1 MLTKLDTP
9 YVYFEIKNNILFATY
24 KKGLRIDLQIAKE
37 IVQQRLE
44 FMEARELP
52 VIVFDDGVISIS
64 KEARD
69 YFGSE
74 EGNRNLKA
82 GAIIKSTPF
91 AAAISSFFLFV
102 TKPSIPARAFRSER
116 AALKWLSKFVK

>member
-9 YVYFEIKNNILFATY
+9 YVYFEVKNSILFATY
-24 KKGLRIDLQIAKE
+24 KKGLRIDLQIAKK
-37 IVQQRLE
+37 IVEQRLE
-44 FMEARELP
+44 FMQGREMP

-69 YFGSE
+69 FLGST

-82 GAIIKSTPF
+82 GAIMKSTPV
-91 AAAISSFFLFV
+91 AKAISSFFLTV
-102 TKPSIPARAFRSER
+102 TKPSIPARAFTDVD
-116 AALKWLSKFVK
+116 AALDWLSKFI

>member
-24 KKGLRIDLQIAKE
+24 KKGLRIDLAMAKK

-44 FMEARELP
+44 FMLGRELP

-64 KEARD
+64 KKARD
-69 YFGSE
+69 YFGSA
-74 EGNRNLKA
+74 EGNKNLKA

-102 TKPSIPARAFRSER
+102 TKPSIPARAFTDVN
-116 AALKWLSKFVK
+116 AALEWLSKFV